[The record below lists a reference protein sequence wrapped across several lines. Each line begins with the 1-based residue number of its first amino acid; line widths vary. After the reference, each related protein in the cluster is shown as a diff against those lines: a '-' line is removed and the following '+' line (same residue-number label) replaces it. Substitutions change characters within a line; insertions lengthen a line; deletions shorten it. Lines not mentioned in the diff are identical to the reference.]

1 MQKFLVPSLVAA
13 AALASSS
20 SAAIIVFTNQFVWEG
35 YAVGND
41 ATLATETFSSYN
53 GFYNNPLTGTLGGVA
68 WSAAATGGL
77 YVGAVGGSN
86 ALSTNNP
93 TPMTISFGG
102 SGVFGVSGNIYGT
115 DINFNVVPSII
126 QLSLQD
132 GTSYIAFIDSQTAFA
147 GFYSTGAA
155 ISAITISAQPLP
167 GGTNAVYPTFDN
179 MSVAVPA
186 PGAIALLGLAGLVG
200 RRRR

>member
-1 MQKFLVPSLVAA
+1 MSMRSLMAVS
-13 AALASSS
+13 LA
-20 SAAIIVFTNQFVWEG
+20 SAAIASSASATILIFPDQFRF
-35 YAVGND
+35 D
-41 ATLATETFSSYN
+41 AQTSSYYRSTEN
-53 GFYNNPLTGTLGGVA
+53 FNTYTGFYASPLTGSAGDFN
-68 WSAAATGGL
+68 WSAASSGGL
-77 YVGAVGGSN
+77 YVGTVNGSA

-93 TPMTISFGG
+93 APLTISF
-102 SGVFGVSGNIYGT
+102 SGRTVNGVSGNIFGT

-186 PGAIALLGLAGLVG
+186 PGAIALLGLAGLAG

>member
-41 ATLATETFSSYN
+41 ATLATETFASYN
-53 GFYNNPLTGTLGGVA
+53 GFYNNPLSGTLGGVN
-68 WSAAATGGL
+68 WSASATGGL
-77 YVGAVGGSN
+77 FVGGASN

-115 DINFNVVPSII
+115 DINFNVVPSIV

-186 PGAIALLGLAGLVG
+186 PGAIALLGLAGLAG

>member
-35 YAVGND
+35 YATGND
-41 ATLATETFSSYN
+41 ATIATETFSSYS
-53 GFYNNPLTGTLGGVA
+53 GFYNNPLSGTLGGVN
-68 WSAAATGGL
+68 WSASATGGL
-77 YVGAVGGSN
+77 YVGGANS

-93 TPMTISFGG
+93 EPMTISFGG

-115 DINFNVVPSII
+115 DINFNVVPSIV

-167 GGTNAVYPTFDN
+167 GGTTAVYPTFDN
-179 MSVAVPA
+179 MSIAVPA
-186 PGAIALLGLAGLVG
+186 PGAIALLGLAGLAG